1 MILKILV
8 YFFEMYAEIIY
19 ENHNDFFDDDK
30 LYFNLIAARVMI
42 KEINNIACRNR
53 SIFDRL
59 KELIEVNTNN
69 NDSEIAKVIIQFYGN
84 TTQANLAV

>member
-1 MILKILV
+1 
-8 YFFEMYAEIIY
+8 
-19 ENHNDFFDDDK
+19 
-30 LYFNLIAARVMI
+30 MI

-59 KELIEVNTNN
+59 IELIEVNTNN